1 MFLLNLFGP
10 SSMFLAKE
18 LGKAAMEIGLIYSKD
33 DPRQAE
39 AREFVLKYV
48 RERGIL
54 ARIVESNQPV
64 KSPTVIINGE
74 ALKEKRRSPRS
85 PRPSMFPALA
95 DIARALDH
103 HVWAV

>member
-1 MFLLNLFGP
+1 M
-10 SSMFLAKE
+10 
-18 LGKAAMEIGLIYSKD
+18 AAMEIGLIYSKD

-39 AREFVLKYV
+39 TREFVLMYI

-54 ARIVESNQPV
+54 AQIVESNEPV

-95 DIARALDH
+95 DIARALDQ